1 MAFCALLFALC
12 SGCRTSA
19 RALNPASPGADAR
32 PSGIRFTRVTEAA
45 GIRFRH
51 ETGATGKKYFPEFIG
66 AGCAFLDYDND
77 GHPDIFLV
85 NGGPLPPANG
95 DHGSETPGDRLFH
108 NNGNGTFTDVTRK
121 AGITTRHYGV
131 GCCAGDYDDD
141 GFLDLLVTG
150 FGGCIL
156 YHNNGGAT
164 FTDVTGRAGVRM
176 NGFCSGAAFGDYD
189 GDGRL
194 DLYVC
199 RYVRYD
205 LAHNIPCYQ
214 NRGTERRL
222 IVCPQTT
229 YDPAPDAL
237 FHNDGDGAFTDVTA
251 RSGVGAV
258 PPGRGLGVLFT
269 DFDGDGRQDIF
280 VANDLTPNFLFH
292 NLGNGRLR
300 DEALERGVAYSAA
313 GAAQAGMGVAS
324 GDVDRDGLLD
334 LISTHFSREYTAL
347 YRQEGNHT
355 FRDLSTPTGLAEATR
370 SYVGFG
376 VALEDFDRDG
386 WPDLLIANGH
396 VSESAMEFYEGT
408 TMEQPKVV
416 LRNLEGHRFQPVV
429 APWTDA
435 ETARPHVGRG
445 VACADFDGDGDV
457 DVLVN
462 NAGDR
467 PDLLRNDTS
476 PAGHW
481 LSVRL
486 SQDGR
491 NRFSVGAR
499 VTLWSG
505 GRPEIREVRC
515 GGSYCSQDSLTLL
528 YGLGGDTSAERI
540 DVRWPGGATET
551 WAHVSGDRLLAL
563 KKGTGT
569 RVGVSGGARKAG
581 PGPGHSG

>member
-1 MAFCALLFALC
+1 LTRIARRCGLLPALLLILLPGCDRSGRTPGPAGPGSASAAPAAGFRFA
-12 SGCRTSA
+12 
-19 RALNPASPGADAR
+19 
-32 PSGIRFTRVTEAA
+32 RVTEAA

-77 GHPDIFLV
+77 GHLDAFLV
-85 NGGPLPPANG
+85 NGGPLPASNG
-95 DHGSETPGDRLFH
+95 DDGAETPGDRLFR
-108 NNGNGTFTDVTRK
+108 GSGDGTFTDVTRK

-131 GCCAGDYDDD
+131 ACCAGDYDDD

-156 YHNNGGAT
+156 YRNNRNGT
-164 FTDVTGRAGVRM
+164 FTDVTAKAGVGM

-229 YDPAPDAL
+229 YDAALHAL
-237 FHNDGDGAFTDVTA
+237 FRNNGDGTFTDVSA
-251 RSGVGAV
+251 KSGIGAV
-258 PPGRGLGVLFT
+258 QPGRGLGVLFT
-269 DFDGDGRQDIF
+269 DFDEDGRQDIF

-292 NLGNGRLR
+292 NLGNGRFK
-300 DEALERGVAYSAA
+300 DEALERGAAYSIA

-324 GDVDRDGLLD
+324 ADVDRDGLID
-334 LISTHFSREYTAL
+334 LLSTHFSREYTTL
-347 YRQEGNHT
+347 YRQDQEHT
-355 FRDLSTPTGLAEATR
+355 FRDVAAPTGLAEATR

-376 VALEDFDRDG
+376 VSLEDFDRDG
-386 WPDLLIANGH
+386 WLDLLIANGH
-396 VSESAMEFYEGT
+396 VSESAVEFYEGT
-408 TMEQPKVV
+408 TLAQPKVV
-416 LRNLEGHRFQPVV
+416 LHGVEGRRFEPV
-429 APWTDA
+429 ASPWADA
-435 ETARPHVGRG
+435 EAGMPRIGRG
-445 VACADFDGDGDV
+445 TAAGDFDEDGDV

-481 LSVRL
+481 IAVRL

-491 NRFSVGAR
+491 NRFAVGAR
-499 VTLWSG
+499 VTVWSG
-505 GRPEIREVRC
+505 GKPQAREVRW
-515 GGSYCSQDSLTLL
+515 GASYGSQDALALL
-528 YGLGGDTSAERI
+528 YGLGPQTAGERI
-540 DVRWPGGATET
+540 EVRWPGGPTET
-551 WAHVSGDRLLAL
+551 WTAVAGDRLHVL

-569 RVGVSGGARKAG
+569 KG
-581 PGPGHSG
+581 